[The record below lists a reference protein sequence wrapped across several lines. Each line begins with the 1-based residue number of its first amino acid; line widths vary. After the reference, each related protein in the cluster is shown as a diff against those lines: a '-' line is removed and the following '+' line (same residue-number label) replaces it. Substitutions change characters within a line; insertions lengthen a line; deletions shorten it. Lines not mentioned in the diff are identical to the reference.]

1 MGFFSVLSDKFSE
14 ILNELTLM
22 VSKINALE
30 FLYALLFIVGIF
42 AGYLVS
48 LLIIFI
54 LCAKIPALSPISK
67 NLRKLVFYLFLFIL
81 LNSISGHLT
90 LARFLSH
97 AALFIFFFR
106 FIKVADFIMVDIYYS
121 RYAKREVVH
130 IFRDIIKGT
139 LWAIMVLI
147 LLKNIFG
154 FSLKDIAITSAVATA
169 AIGFA
174 FQDTLVNLIA
184 GISIFLEKNFK
195 SGDLVQLK
203 SGEVGQV
210 LQTNWRTT
218 RIRNRKNQVVL
229 VPNKELASGEVIN
242 YSYYPQVGRTF
253 SLRVSYHNSPA
264 YVKKSILD
272 YLKTFPEVLEFPITE
287 VFTKEYKEYYLEY
300 EVRFFINNVTQALQ
314 IEDKIK
320 TGIWYLFKRKGIDI
334 PYPFQHITLKD
345 DKEKRNY
352 QKPQELFFMPGD
364 NIFEAVQKNSIIH
377 IVKGSLKLVNER
389 NNVLL
394 CFFEENSM
402 IFLSEKLYE
411 ITKNSYTLYPE
422 KEIILKI
429 LHPEELPEEFYHKIL
444 ALETDIKNLVLEDL
458 EHNQKPNIKK
468 EESFIENFLNF
479 NFNKQKKDKS

>member
-242 YSYYPQVGRTF
+242 YSYYPQVGRIF

-320 TGIWYLFKRKGIDI
+320 TGIWYLFKRKGIRI
-334 PYPFQHITLKD
+334 PYPLQHVLLKD
-345 DKEKRNY
+345 KEDLNY
-352 QKPQELFFMPGD
+352 QKPQELFFMSGD
-364 NIFEAVQKNSIIH
+364 NLFEAVDKNSIIF
-377 IVKGSLKLVNER
+377 IVKGKLNLINKKTNE
-389 NNVLL
+389 VLS
-394 CFFEENSM
+394 FFE
-402 IFLSEKLYE
+402 IGQRLIISEKIYN
-411 ITKNSYTLYPE
+411 ITKNLYVLKPQ
-422 KEIILKI
+422 KELTLKI
-429 LHPEELPEEFYHKIL
+429 LSSEELSKEFYDKIL
-444 ALETDIKNLVLEDL
+444 EREESIITLVLQDQER
-458 EHNQKPNIKK
+458 NKKPNIKK
-468 EESFIENFLNF
+468 EESFIENFLSF
-479 NFNKQKKDKS
+479 NFNKQKKE